1 VEQDRR
7 QFYRID
13 HPVVLDY
20 QVVEET
26 DVACSS
32 QPYQFNVSPYFLL
45 QSQLAELDSECQH
58 LIFRIAESTPHMA
71 AYLQHLNKKIDL
83 IGRTLTG
90 DLTTES
96 SHAQIINL
104 SEGGLSF
111 FSATPLDTCTPLA
124 VKLIFPES
132 GIGLLLYARV
142 QRCDPFGSEFEL
154 ALSFLKMPESCRTLL
169 ARLIIEAQ
177 AKERQA
183 GCSERSP
190 YDHP

>member
-1 VEQDRR
+1 MEQDRR

-20 QVVEET
+20 QIVEET

-45 QSQLAELDSECQH
+45 QSQLAEIDSECQH
-58 LIFRIAESTPHMA
+58 LTHKIAEYTPQLA

-90 DLTTES
+90 GHMANEPG
-96 SHAQIINL
+96 HEQIINL
-104 SEGGLSF
+104 SEGGMSF
-111 FSATPLDTCTPLA
+111 FSTTPLDTQTPLA
-124 VKLIFPES
+124 LKLIFPEN

-142 QRCDPFGSEFEL
+142 QRCEAVGSEFEL

-177 AKERQA
+177 ARERQA
-183 GCSERSP
+183 KLS
-190 YDHP
+190 

>member
-1 VEQDRR
+1 MDQDRR

-20 QVVEET
+20 QVVDET
-26 DVACSS
+26 DVATSS

-45 QSQLAELDSECQH
+45 QSQLAEIDSDCQH
-58 LIFRIAESTPHMA
+58 LIRKIAESTPQMA
-71 AYLQHLNKKIDL
+71 AYLQHLNRKIDL

-90 DLTTES
+90 GNLANEGG
-96 SHAQIINL
+96 HEQIINL
-104 SEGGLSF
+104 SEGGMSF
-111 FSATPLDTCTPLA
+111 FCEDPLKAGTPLA
-124 VKLIFPES
+124 IKLIFPEN

-142 QRCDPFGSEFEL
+142 QRCDTVESEYEL

-169 ARLIIEAQ
+169 ARLILEAQ

-183 GCSERSP
+183 QLS
-190 YDHP
+190 